1 MRDRITHV
9 RHVEP
14 EIPPNTGN
22 IARLCAGNDV
32 PLHLVGPLG
41 FKIDDKHV
49 RRAGLDYWPHVDL
62 RRHDDYGAF
71 ETWWIGQ
78 GFDPTRIFGLSARA
92 ETPYTQ
98 IRFQSG
104 DAILFGRETTGLAPE
119 IAERHRDRMFVIPIP
134 SGKVRSLNLA
144 TSVGIVAYEAFR
156 QLAGDSHGR

>member
-1 MRDRITHV
+1 MSRIHIV
-9 RHVEP
+9 LFEP

-22 IARLCAGNDV
+22 IARLCAGNEV

-62 RRHDDYGAF
+62 RQHDDYAAF
-71 ETWWIGQ
+71 ERWWTEQ
-78 GFDPTRIFGLSARA
+78 GFDPARIFGLSARA

-104 DAILFGRETTGLAPE
+104 DAILFGPETRGLPAE
-119 IAERHRDRMFVIPIP
+119 LAERHRERMFVIPIP
-134 SGKVRSLNLA
+134 SGKIRSLNLA

-156 QLAGDSHGR
+156 QLAADSHGR